1 MTHFFELF
9 RRVDHFR
16 RSCVKSYWEQCGKSD
31 PIALL
36 TPRLRIHL
44 FAVMLCEPCSL
55 QAFMNHTGL
64 SAPAASAAIDKL
76 VRRGMVI
83 RSQSETDRRS
93 VVLTMEPEM
102 RRAMHEIDRLFRER
116 LLELFK
122 ECPPELVEKFDC
134 CCAVLLKEFDRRGD
148 GMINH

>member
-1 MTHFFELF
+1 MTGHFFELF

-55 QAFMNHTGL
+55 QEFMNHTGL
-64 SAPAASAAIDKL
+64 SAPAASAAIEKL
-76 VRRGMVI
+76 
-83 RSQSETDRRS
+83 E
-93 VVLTMEPEM
+93 
-102 RRAMHEIDRLFRER
+102 
-116 LLELFK
+116 
-122 ECPPELVEKFDC
+122 
-134 CCAVLLKEFDRRGD
+134 KEFNGEGRVLIRPSGTEPKVRV
-148 GMINH
+148 MIEGKDKKRIDEEAHKLAELIQNLMI